1 MAIFFPSRVYKRKTF
16 NLTHRK
22 GKKKEKGMKG
32 RRRMALNPGESM
44 YTNFTCDLHVQ
55 VRTITL
61 DSPLF

>member
-1 MAIFFPSRVYKRKTF
+1 
-16 NLTHRK
+16 
-22 GKKKEKGMKG
+22 
-32 RRRMALNPGESM
+32 MALNPGESM